1 MANNNV
7 LPDDLIVEILLRLAV
22 KCLKRF
28 SCVCKAWYAVTR
40 DPVFMAKHL
49 DQTNSSDDE
58 YSFSMLSNET
68 LDHVPTRISMTYLM
82 EPCNQGNQVSSKD
95 NLQALAILGTC
106 AYVYVFRFLT
116 LPIRKAELY
125 TLSSDSWRQMD
136 LDVPAYIDRTNIIN
150 SSMKGRIITDT
161 YTDSDKN
168 LQHLGDERVWGL
180 RSHGPV
186 SGVERQ
192 GGLFMESS
200 SGELLLYNRLTRQL
214 KNLGVFSCARRP
226 SIQRM
231 QVIIYKE
238 SLVSLNGRHEDEDGI
253 VRPHTHSYP

>member
-1 MANNNV
+1 MSMVTLWSFILTWVMKFLGWYLYHIIFANA
-7 LPDDLIVEILLRLAV
+7 E
-22 KCLKRF
+22 
-28 SCVCKAWYAVTR
+28 VT
-40 DPVFMAKHL
+40 
-49 DQTNSSDDE
+49 
-58 YSFSMLSNET
+58 
-68 LDHVPTRISMTYLM
+68 
-82 EPCNQGNQVSSKD
+82 
-95 NLQALAILGTC
+95 LQCT
-106 AYVYVFRFLT
+106 
-116 LPIRKAELY
+116 
-125 TLSSDSWRQMD
+125 
-136 LDVPAYIDRTNIIN
+136 
-150 SSMKGRIITDT
+150 MKGLLWSFIQWCTDT

-253 VRPHTHSYP
+253 IRPHTHSYPWLIF